1 VEVSRLSEPTEA
13 QSEAKAQAQGQGQR
27 QAQAV
32 VRREIALRDVGEATA
47 LFGPLNRNLNV
58 IREVFP
64 VELRLRGDRLFL
76 EGPER
81 EVERTERLLGK
92 LRELIAGH
100 HMPDTRDVRYLA
112 EQIKAEQDVEGVL
125 TDVIQYTHWGE
136 PIRPKT
142 AGQARY
148 VRAIQ
153 EREIVFAIGPSGT
166 GKTYLAVAMAIN
178 FLKKGRVGRLILTRP
193 AVEAG
198 EELGF
203 LPGDIHAKVSPYLRP
218 LYDALYDMIPG
229 DEVQRYLESGRIE
242 IAPLAY
248 MRGRTLNNSF
258 IILDEAQNTT
268 TGQMKMFL
276 TRLGLNS
283 RAVITGDV
291 TQIDLERGRSG
302 LVVVQRILSGID
314 EIAFIYLEKA
324 DVVRHPLV
332 KKIIDAYEKAEAGH
346 AQE

>member
-1 VEVSRLSEPTEA
+1 MA
-13 QSEAKAQAQGQGQR
+13 
-27 QAQAV
+27 
-32 VRREIALRDVGEATA
+32 EATA
-47 LFGPLNRNLNV
+47 LLGPFNRNVNV
-58 IREVFP
+58 IREFFP
-64 VELRLRGDRLFL
+64 VDVRLKGDRLIV
-76 EGPER
+76 EGEAPD
-81 EVERTERLLGK
+81 VERVARLLDK
-92 LRELIAGH
+92 LRDLVARKHVPEPG
-100 HMPDTRDVRYLA
+100 DVRYLA
-112 EQIKAEQDVEGVL
+112 ERIQRDRDVAGVL
-125 TDVIQYTHWGE
+125 EEVVQYTHWGE
-136 PIRPKT
+136 AIRPKT

-148 VRAIQ
+148 VRAML

-166 GKTYLAVAMAIN
+166 GKTYLAVAMAVN
-178 FLKKGRVGRLILTRP
+178 FLKKGRVGRIILTRP

-218 LYDALYDMIPG
+218 LYDALYDLLPA
-229 DEVQRYLESGRIE
+229 DEVQRYTETGRIE

-268 TGQMKMFL
+268 SGQMKMFL

-291 TQIDLERGRSG
+291 TQIDLKRGRSG
-302 LVVVQRILSGID
+302 LVEVQRILAGIE
-314 EIAFIYLEKA
+314 EIAFVYLEKG

-332 KKIIDAYEKAEAGH
+332 KKIIDAYEKVEQ
-346 AQE
+346 AQGQARA